1 MAEKNENVNVDKEST
16 ANNSSVELAEEKTYE
31 NYRKETN
38 MAHEDLANANI
49 KSEIEKI
56 SKDIAKRKWEKFKE
70 KHPELKANSATE
82 LEGDLVAE
90 YEEFQLE
97 QADVQDIFTQAKQ
110 QITKITDNRQE
121 KLNKLAGNKAAGTI
135 GEIEK
140 LEKNVSDKLGEIEKD
155 INNLKNS
162 ELTDENK
169 KKLED
174 LESQKE
180 KLLKIKENI
189 GEKEGAKQ
197 KGTLYGDISI
207 AISNQN
213 LVKENAFNQLADAFS
228 KDVKD
233 GKNLVLNDSEL
244 KKALVTAKKVAE
256 KANDEIEKSGE
267 EQEKENKEAKAGQK
281 SETKMPGNLQDILKA
296 AGAGAAAAA
305 ATSPKKDIVLG
316 EDISFADVLGYAPYN
331 GVNFK
336 TSMDVLDVF
345 LGKKESP
352 AGIPMTDGVRIAL
365 LASPEGAH
373 ILQTTLMRL
382 NTEPGK
388 FDFIKKFKAFNMN
401 NQIKKMINKQ
411 LPATLK
417 ANADEVSKE
426 DKEKIAKDLAF
437 EGIDLNGDIQAQL
450 KNMEPEEI
458 NSLQAKIDGLNANYK
473 EKITELNK
481 LLSDNSLSEESRKIY
496 ENQLNMYTEKRKALG
511 SSIAN
516 YVGVHK
522 FTEISKDAMLGKKS
536 EVYMLN
542 PKSKIDDAPENDLN
556 NIRNQT
562 QGLEDIS
569 NEELEKISNNKEKE
583 DKAKENQ
590 NIENKSIGE

>member
-1 MAEKNENVNVDKEST
+1 MAEKNQNVNVDKEAT
-16 ANNSSVELAEEKTYE
+16 TNNSNVELAEEKSYE
-31 NYRKETN
+31 EYRKETN
-38 MAHEDLANANI
+38 MAHEDFTNATI
-49 KSEIEKI
+49 KSEIEKV

-70 KHPELKANSATE
+70 NHPELKANSATE

-97 QADVQDIFTQAKQ
+97 QSDVQDIFTQAKQ
-110 QITKITDNRQE
+110 QITNITINRQN
-121 KLNKLAGNKAAGTI
+121 KLNELAGNKAEGTI
-135 GEIEK
+135 GKIEE
-140 LEKNVSDKLGEIEKD
+140 LEKNIVDKLKEIEID
-155 INNLKNS
+155 IDNLKNA
-162 ELTDENK
+162 EQTDENK

-174 LESQKE
+174 LESQKA
-180 KLLKIKENI
+180 KLLDIKKGI
-189 GEKEGAKQ
+189 GVKEGNKQ

-207 AISNQN
+207 AVSNQN

-233 GKNLVLNDSEL
+233 GRNLVLNDSEL
-244 KKALVTAKKVAE
+244 KKALATAKKVVE
-256 KANDEIEKSGE
+256 KASDEIEKGAE
-267 EQEKENKEAKAGQK
+267 EQEKEGKEAKAGQK
-281 SETKMPGNLQDILKA
+281 GETKIPGNLQDILKA
-296 AGAGAAAAA
+296 AGAAAAA
-305 ATSPKKDIVLG
+305 ATATAKKDIILG

-345 LGKKESP
+345 LGKKDSP

-365 LASPEGAH
+365 LSSPEGA
-373 ILQTTLMRL
+373 IIVQNALMRL
-382 NTEPGK
+382 NTEPSR
-388 FDFIKKFKAFNMN
+388 FDFINKFKAFNMN
-401 NQIKKMINKQ
+401 RQVKKMIEKQ

-450 KNMEPEEI
+450 KNMKPEEI

-511 SSIAN
+511 HSIAD

-522 FTEISKDAMLGKKS
+522 FTEISRDAMKGEKNK
-536 EVYMLN
+536 VYLLN
-542 PKSKIDDAPENDLN
+542 PKSKIDDAPENDIN
-556 NIRNQT
+556 NIKNQT
-562 QGLEDIS
+562 QQLEEIS
-569 NEELEKISNNKEKE
+569 NEELEKISNNKENRDLE
-583 DKAKENQ
+583 DKAKDVQ
-590 NIENKSIGE
+590 DIVK